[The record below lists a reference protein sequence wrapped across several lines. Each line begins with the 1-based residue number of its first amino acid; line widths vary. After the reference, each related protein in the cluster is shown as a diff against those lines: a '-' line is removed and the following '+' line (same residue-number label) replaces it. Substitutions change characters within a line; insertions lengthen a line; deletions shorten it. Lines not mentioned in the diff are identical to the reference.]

1 LRARHF
7 VFGLRTATIA
17 SDLALNDNEK
27 RGGWRDAKARKVK
40 HTARIEKRGG
50 GFGGIVL
57 SKNFYATR

>member
-1 LRARHF
+1 
-7 VFGLRTATIA
+7 
-17 SDLALNDNEK
+17 LALNDNEK